1 MKKIFLFFA
10 SLTIGSA
17 SMVSCND
24 LSEETYSVIP
34 SDKFFNDEEE
44 FLMSAGRIYAY
55 LVRYTC
61 YRCIWGTIRET
72 TMVTM
77 MGKMILSVLDTVR
90 SCFITTVRSF
100 LVVSAF
106 IMGGWITG
114 TRAM

>member
-1 MKKIFLFFA
+1 M
-10 SLTIGSA
+10 
-17 SMVSCND
+17 
-24 LSEETYSVIP
+24 
-34 SDKFFNDEEE
+34 
-44 FLMSAGRIYAY
+44 
-55 LVRYTC
+55 
-61 YRCIWGTIRET
+61 
-72 TMVTM
+72 MVTM